1 MNRLSRRAWLTMCL
15 VLVLLCGLGLITV
28 RYAIYA
34 PDWAAYRS
42 IATAKGS
49 ASSTLSTYTVTDRNG
64 NVVLTEN
71 SGRSYH
77 SDKSVRSSMIHILGD
92 KYRWIDRVIF
102 REYGDELSG
111 FDRVS
116 GTYHKDGEQGNMKLT
131 VSARVQKAAQDALG
145 GRKGVVGVYNYK
157 TGEIIC
163 MVSSPN
169 YDPENVPQIDVN
181 AEEFEGVYVNRFVS
195 STYIPGSTFKLVT
208 AVAALEQI
216 EDVRERSFHCSGS
229 VVVNGDTI
237 VCNSTHGDISFRG
250 AIALSCNVV
259 FAELADE
266 MGADTLAEY
275 AQKMGI
281 TDSYSFDGYT
291 TRRGSIDLN
300 EAGQQSFAWAAIGQH
315 NDLINPCQYMVMMGS
330 IANGGIA
337 AKPYLVKEVTFGGS
351 VEYEAKTK
359 LTTRLIKEDTADDL
373 AELMHFAVTNT
384 YGEWNFSG
392 LYAGAKSGTAQQG
405 EGQASDALLTGFV
418 QDDRYPLAFVVIV
431 EGGGYGSTT
440 CAPIVRQVL
449 DACVV
454 ALQ

>member
-1 MNRLSRRAWLTMCL
+1 MCL

-49 ASSTLSTYTVTDRNG
+49 ASSTLSSYTVTDRNG
-64 NVVLTEN
+64 NIVLTEN
-71 SGRSYH
+71 SGRTYH

-116 GTYHKDGEQGNMKLT
+116 GTYHKDGEQGNMQLT

-181 AEEFEGVYVNRFVS
+181 ADEYEGVYVNRFVS
-195 STYIPGSTFKLVT
+195 SLYIPGSTFKLVT
-208 AVAALEQI
+208 AAAALEKI
-216 EDVRERSFHCSGS
+216 EDVQDRTFHCNGS
-229 VVVNGDTI
+229 VEVGGETI
-237 VCNSTHGDISFRG
+237 VCNSSHGDISFRG
-250 AIALSCNVV
+250 AIARSCNVV
-259 FAELADE
+259 FAELSVE
-266 MGADTLAEY
+266 LGAATLTEY
-275 AQKMGI
+275 AEKMGV

-291 TRRGSIDLN
+291 TRRGNIDL
-300 EAGQQSFAWAAIGQH
+300 EAAGHQSIAWAGIGQYT
-315 NDLINPCQYMVMMGS
+315 DLINPCQYMVMMGA
-330 IANGGIA
+330 IANGGTA
-337 AKPYLVKEVTFGGS
+337 AKPYLVEDVTFGES
-351 VEYEAKTK
+351 VEYSSKTK
-359 LTTRLIKEDTADDL
+359 QTTRLLKEETADAL

-405 EGQASDALLTGFV
+405 AGEASDALLTGFV